1 MVAGSISVFIATHS
15 PYILTALNNLIQ
27 AAETISESDEKA
39 AKIKDRFPKHQTMPY
54 DEVAA
59 FAMKNGKIESIM
71 DEDFRLI
78 FAEALDSASQEI
90 ADDYNFLLNV

>member
-1 MVAGSISVFIATHS
+1 MQNKGIVIVLAVLMTLASIFYLSFSVATN
-15 PYILTALNNLIQ
+15 YYD
-27 AAETISESDEKA
+27 SEA
-39 AKIKDRFPKHQTMPY
+39 AKIKDRFPKRQTMPY

-59 FAMKNGKIESIM
+59 FAMKDGKIESIM

-78 FAEALDSASQEI
+78 SAEALDSASQEI